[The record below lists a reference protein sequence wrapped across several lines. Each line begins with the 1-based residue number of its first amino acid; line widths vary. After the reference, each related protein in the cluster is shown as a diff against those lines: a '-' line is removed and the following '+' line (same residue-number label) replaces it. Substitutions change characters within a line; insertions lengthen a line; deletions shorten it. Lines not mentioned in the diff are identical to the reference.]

1 MGQLSVYFVFP
12 FDTPPVL
19 SFGNLSLNIR
29 NIYRN
34 LRHDNLQEEV
44 FCMAKVG
51 VEQSLTNIQQ
61 ALREKGYDVVELKQ
75 ESDAQNC
82 DCCVVTGL
90 DSNVM
95 GMQDTF
101 TKGSVIDANGMSADE
116 VCQQVDSRLQ

>member
-1 MGQLSVYFVFP
+1 
-12 FDTPPVL
+12 
-19 SFGNLSLNIR
+19 
-29 NIYRN
+29 
-34 LRHDNLQEEV
+34 
-44 FCMAKVG
+44 MAKVG

-61 ALREKGYDVVELKQ
+61 VLREKGYDVVELKQ

-95 GMQDTF
+95 GMSDTF

-116 VCQQVDSRLQ
+116 VCRQVESRLQ